1 MSNSEHDIERGVYQT
16 PSNDDDLY
24 DEYDDEEGFGRGPVF
39 AIFAVIVLAAFV
51 GIVWLAYQQGVRH
64 GQASAPPIIQASN
77 EPFRVAPDDPEGMA
91 QPQESFTDEV
101 LAGEGIGQETAT
113 IMPSAEEPIV
123 TPRNET
129 PREEEVASATN
140 MGAGSSGGLAVPPPS
155 SRVRDAGANDN
166 LSAAEEAA
174 EQAAAE
180 IAARE
185 AELAAAQPE
194 VIVEPEPEPVVRQ
207 PELRTQTVTLDPE
220 VQGPLTPEADSLFRS
235 GGNYVVQIAS
245 VPEASAADGV
255 WNRLQARHESIVG
268 SYVQDVQAVDLGERG
283 TWYRLR
289 VGYFATSD
297 DANEVCNQLKDAGQ
311 DCLVASR

>member
-1 MSNSEHDIERGVYQT
+1 M
-16 PSNDDDLY
+16 
-24 DEYDDEEGFGRGPVF
+24 
-39 AIFAVIVLAAFV
+39 
-51 GIVWLAYQQGVRH
+51 RH

-91 QPQESFTDEV
+91 QPQESLTDEV

-113 IMPSAEEPIV
+113 IMPSAEEPIE

-129 PREEEVASATN
+129 PQEEEVAA
-140 MGAGSSGGLAVPPPS
+140 AAPSSTGLAVPPPS

-166 LSAAEEAA
+166 LSAAETAA
-174 EQAAAE
+174 EEAAAE
-180 IAARE
+180 IAERE
-185 AELAAAQPE
+185 AEMAAAQPE
-194 VIVEPEPEPVVRQ
+194 VIPEPEPEPVVRE

-220 VQGPLTPEADSLFRS
+220 VQGPLTPEADSMFRS
-235 GGNYVVQIAS
+235 GGGFVVQIAS
-245 VPEASAADGV
+245 VPNQGDADGV

-268 SYVQDVQAVDLGERG
+268 SYVQDVQSVDLGERG

-289 VGYFATSD
+289 VGYFATSE
-297 DANEVCNQLKDAGQ
+297 DATTVCNQLKDAGQ

>member
-1 MSNSEHDIERGVYQT
+1 MSNSDHDIERGVYQT

-77 EPFRVAPDDPEGMA
+77 EPFRVAPDDPEGMSE
-91 QPQESFTDEV
+91 PQESLTDEV

-123 TPRNET
+123 TSRTET
-129 PREEEVASATN
+129 PREEEVASA
-140 MGAGSSGGLAVPPPS
+140 APSSSGLAVPPPS

-166 LSAAEEAA
+166 LSAAETAA
-174 EQAAAE
+174 EEAAAE

-185 AELAAAQPE
+185 AQLAAAQAE
-194 VIVEPEPEPVVRQ
+194 VIAEPEPEPVRQ
-207 PELRTQTVTLDPE
+207 PELRTQTVTADPE
-220 VQGPLTPEADSLFRS
+220 IEGPLPPEAVSLFRA
-235 GGNYVVQIAS
+235 GGTYVVQIAS
-245 VPEASAADGV
+245 VPNAADADGV
-255 WNRLQARHESIVG
+255 WNRLQSRYEPIVG
-268 SYVQDVQAVDLGERG
+268 SYVQDVQSVDLGERG

-297 DANEVCNQLKDAGQ
+297 DANTVCNQLKDAGQ

>member
-1 MSNSEHDIERGVYQT
+1 MSNSDHDIERGVYQT

-24 DEYDDEEGFGRGPVF
+24 DEYDDEDGFGRGPVF

-51 GIVWLAYQQGVRH
+51 GVVWLAYQQGVRH

-77 EPFRVAPDDPEGMA
+77 EPFRVPPDDPEGMA
-91 QPQESFTDEV
+91 APQESLTDEV

-123 TPRNET
+123 TARTET
-129 PREEEVASATN
+129 PREEEVASA
-140 MGAGSSGGLAVPPPS
+140 APSSTALAVPPPS

-166 LSAAEEAA
+166 LSAAETAA

-180 IAARE
+180 TAARE

-194 VIVEPEPEPVVRQ
+194 VIAQPEPEPVRQ
-207 PELRTQTVTLDPE
+207 PELRTQTVTADPE
-220 VQGPLTPEADSLFRS
+220 IEGPLPPEAMSLFRA

-245 VPEASAADGV
+245 VPNAADADGV
-255 WNRLQARHESIVG
+255 WNRLQARYETIVG
-268 SYVQDVQAVDLGERG
+268 SYVQDVQSVDLGERG

-297 DANEVCNQLKDAGQ
+297 DATTVCNQLKDAGQ